1 MPMAKH
7 KHVSRKARKM
17 AKARASQRTPH
28 AKPPRNK
35 ASSSQP
41 RHPHKKTAFCREVRS
56 LLRTEPHFPMDARF
70 TGNPTHLRAL
80 LQPEVYKSLALSRY
94 VPQRPKLDAEGQP
107 YASFGHQ
114 IRLLPPPDISFIT
127 SSTWGVAMAAAGRS
141 ANIHYE
147 NPLLRN
153 PLIHRPQTTFLLRQD
168 WAEASASFA
177 ALGPPT
183 PRTLAILWNGVKTV
197 METRVLRAET
207 WGCPHILDACKQQLS
222 DLATLEEQSL
232 KFLQH
237 MPQYNI
243 QYPHTISQL
252 TIATLFLPFWSE
264 HILDLGRL
272 SEQETNTWAW
282 GMAHQTWPN
291 YIQPLLP

>member
-1 MPMAKH
+1 
-7 KHVSRKARKM
+7 
-17 AKARASQRTPH
+17 
-28 AKPPRNK
+28 
-35 ASSSQP
+35 
-41 RHPHKKTAFCREVRS
+41 
-56 LLRTEPHFPMDARF
+56 
-70 TGNPTHLRAL
+70 
-80 LQPEVYKSLALSRY
+80 
-94 VPQRPKLDAEGQP
+94 
-107 YASFGHQ
+107 
-114 IRLLPPPDISFIT
+114 
-127 SSTWGVAMAAAGRS
+127 
-141 ANIHYE
+141 
-147 NPLLRN
+147 
-153 PLIHRPQTTFLLRQD
+153 
-168 WAEASASFA
+168 
-177 ALGPPT
+177 
-183 PRTLAILWNGVKTV
+183 

-282 GMAHQTWPN
+282 GMTHQTWLN
-291 YIQPLLP
+291 YIQPPPMTTTRTRLNGTPTSPFPKDHGNRSRVSATSFSPDYGYLIKPPPIQSVPRPQSDTPL